1 MEDIFALAQQMA
13 SQIPDSEKKKL
24 QGMDMNEM
32 VSSIFNNVLKT
43 VQNQNQPETKK
54 IESKKKHQIKEES
67 EDSDEINERSED
79 LHYNLNVK
87 LEDLYRGKEKK
98 LSYKRKRFEVV
109 KDSKGRRT
117 HKLVE
122 EKKKIVINILP
133 GTVDGHKIYF
143 RGEADH
149 FPGKEAG
156 DVIITICE
164 EEHETF
170 DREGDNLVVL
180 KNISIS
186 EIYSLEYSFT
196 HMDGREVVVKS
207 VDNDV
212 LHTFDGVRKIV
223 GEGMPIFDE
232 TNPDTPV
239 HGDLFVRFNLVLP
252 EKLTTEQIEILKQIN
267 HPINKNTSD
276 STDNVKF
283 LEQVTEED
291 ISKLDHD
298 SEYSEDDDE
307 EEDDDDDDEDD
318 DDEEDDEDDDDD
330 EQEDTLEITGEDSD

>member
-13 SQIPDSEKKKL
+13 SQIPDSDKKKL
-24 QGMDMNEM
+24 QGLDMNEM
-32 VSSIFNNVLKT
+32 MSSIFSNVMKT
-43 VQNQNQPETKK
+43 VQNQNQPELKTLENK
-54 IESKKKHQIKEES
+54 KKKHIEEES
-67 EDSDEINERSED
+67 NESADEIHERSED

-87 LEDLYRGKEKK
+87 LEDIYCGKEKK
-98 LSYKRKRFEVV
+98 ISYRRKRFEVV
-109 KDSKGRRT
+109 KDSKGKKT
-117 HKLVE
+117 HKMIE
-122 EKKKIVINILP
+122 EKKKIVIKILP

-149 FPGKEAG
+149 LPGKEPG

-164 EEHETF
+164 EEHDTF

-196 HMDGREVVVKS
+196 HMDEKEVVVKS
-207 VDNDV
+207 VVNDV

-232 TNPDTPV
+232 SLPDKLEY
-239 HGDLFVRFNLVLP
+239 GDLFVRFNLVLP
-252 EKLTTEQIEILKQIN
+252 DKLTPEQIMILKDITP
-267 HPINKNTSD
+267 PINVNTLPD
-276 STDNVKF
+276 SKEIKL

-291 ISKLDHD
+291 ISKLDQDSDD
-298 SEYSEDDDE
+298 SEGDSDDSEGDSDDSEGDSDDSE
-307 EEDDDDDDEDD
+307 EESEGDS
-318 DDEEDDEDDDDD
+318 EEES
-330 EQEDTLEITGEDSD
+330 E